1 MRADVLV
8 ATVKVIHTAAW
19 FSIESCVA
27 YLLYA
32 GLAGHTDRRAAI
44 AAGVVFGESALFA
57 ANGFRCPL
65 TDLTQSLGADSGSV
79 TDLYLPKRFAHNLP
93 VIHVPLLVLVVVLHG
108 RNALRIE
115 RIEQRES
122 PPSGV
127 AEAGPDASSSA

>member
-44 AAGVVFGESALFA
+44 AAGIVLGDSVVFA

-65 TDLTQSLGADSGSV
+65 TELTQSLGADSGSV

-108 RNALRIE
+108 RNALRH
-115 RIEQRES
+115 RTH
-122 PPSGV
+122 
-127 AEAGPDASSSA
+127 